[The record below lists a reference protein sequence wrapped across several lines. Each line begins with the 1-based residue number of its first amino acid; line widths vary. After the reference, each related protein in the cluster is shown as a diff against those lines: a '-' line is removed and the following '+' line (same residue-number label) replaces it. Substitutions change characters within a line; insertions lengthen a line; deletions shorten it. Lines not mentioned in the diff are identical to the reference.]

1 MGKIKKNIDSNL
13 HYRVLQLIEEKSNI
27 TQRELA
33 EKLGISLGGVN
44 YCLKSL
50 IEIGH
55 LKINN
60 FKKNPNKS
68 SYLYLITPLG
78 AAEKASLAI
87 KYLKCMMAEYKMLK
101 LEIENIKSRI
111 NS

>member
-1 MGKIKKNIDSNL
+1 MKAMFSVNISKGFAKWVEMSDS
-13 HYRVLQLIEEKSNI
+13 ITEE
-27 TQRELA
+27 A

>member
-13 HYRVLQLIEEKSNI
+13 HFRVLQLIEEKSNI

-55 LKINN
+55 LK
-60 FKKNPNKS
+60 K
-68 SYLYLITPLG
+68 
-78 AAEKASLAI
+78 
-87 KYLKCMMAEYKMLK
+87 
-101 LEIENIKSRI
+101 
-111 NS
+111 

>member
-1 MGKIKKNIDSNL
+1 MKNEQDQFEVLRKIK
-13 HYRVLQLIEEKSNI
+13 ETPKSS
-27 TQRELA
+27 QRELA
-33 EKLGISLGGVN
+33 EELGFSLGKLN

-87 KYLKCMMAEYKMLK
+87 RYLKCKMAEYKMLK

>member
-1 MGKIKKNIDSNL
+1 M
-13 HYRVLQLIEEKSNI
+13 

-33 EKLGISLGGVN
+33 EKLRISLGGVI

-50 IEIGH
+50 IRIGH

-60 FKKNPNKS
+60 FKKNPSKF